1 MEQVACLI
9 CKKPSHNESNCPELV
24 EPLKNG
30 FYTGEHGGG
39 DEEDDD

>member
-24 EPLKNG
+24 DPLKNG
-30 FYTGEHGGG
+30 FYTGERGG